1 MKFEHRTIKADKFK
15 IWTATEQIIDLH
27 HLHFGVDFHNSKE
40 LKEIENLK
48 VGEVFRQNQSGW
60 GFLRI
65 EIQRID

>member
-1 MKFEHRTIKADKFK
+1 MKFEHTTIKADEFR

-27 HLHFGVDFHNSKE
+27 EMRFGVDFHNSKE
-40 LKEIENLK
+40 LK
-48 VGEVFRQNQSGW
+48 NQSGW

>member
-1 MKFEHRTIKADKFK
+1 MKFEHRTIKPHKFR
-15 IWTATEQIIDLH
+15 IWEATEQIIDLH
-27 HLHFGVDFHNSKE
+27 QMQFGVDFHNSKE

-48 VGEVFRQNQSGW
+48 VGQVFRQNQSGW

>member
-1 MKFEHRTIKADKFK
+1 MKFEHRTIKPHKFR
-15 IWTATEQIIDLH
+15 IWEATEQIIDLH
-27 HLHFGVDFHNSKE
+27 QIQFGVDFHNSKE

-48 VGEVFRQNQSGW
+48 VGQVFRQNQSGW